1 MSILEPILS
10 KITHDIG
17 IDLGTSGIKVALRG
31 KGIVYNEPSVVAINN
46 RTKQVLAVG
55 MEARKMI
62 GRTPSGIVAVR
73 PLRDGVISD
82 FDSTEAMVRYFIN
95 KVNHEYSNS
104 FKIPR
109 PRVVVGIPSSATEV
123 EARAVVESAKSA
135 GARKVYVIEEPM
147 SAAIG
152 AGLPIEEAFGS
163 MVVDI
168 GGGTTDI
175 AVIALGGIVIDNTIR
190 VAGDE
195 MDEEIVNY
203 AKYKYNLQIGE
214 KMAEDIKKEIGCAI
228 PPKKEEYRTLKGR
241 DLLTGLPKS
250 IEVSGLEV
258 MEALLKVLDRI
269 TENIKEAIEK
279 TPPELLSDMLDRGIT
294 ITGGGAL
301 LPGLDKYFSERLK
314 LPVNIDSDP
323 VNAVARG
330 TEKLLDSIELLDR
343 VEIDLENLI

>member
-17 IDLGTSGIKVALRG
+17 IDLGTSSIKVALKGR
-31 KGIVYNEPSVVAINN
+31 GIVYNEPSVVAINK

-55 MEARKMI
+55 VEARKMI

-95 KVNHEYSNS
+95 KVNNEFSHS

-123 EARAVVESAKSA
+123 EARAVVESARSA

-152 AGLPIEEAFGS
+152 AGLPIEEPFGS
-163 MVVDI
+163 MIVDI

-214 KMAEDIKKEIGCAI
+214 KMAEDVKKEIGCAI
-228 PPKKEEYRTLKGR
+228 PQRKEQKRILKGR
-241 DLLTGLPKS
+241 DLLSGLPKT
-250 IEVSGLEV
+250 IEITNLEI
-258 MEALLKVLDRI
+258 MEALVKVLDRI

-279 TPPELLSDMLDRGIT
+279 TPPELLADMLDRGIV
-294 ITGGGAL
+294 ITGGGAN

-314 LPVNIDSDP
+314 LPVNIDPEP

-330 TEKLLDSIELLDR
+330 TEKLLDSISLLDR